1 LEADIKGF
9 FDNIHHEWILE
20 NIPINKHV
28 LKQFLK
34 AGYLDKE
41 SLHRTEAGVPQG
53 GTISPTI
60 ANMTL
65 DG

>member
-9 FDNIHHEWILE
+9 FDNIHHKWIME
-20 NIPINKHV
+20 NIPIDKHL

-34 AGYLDKE
+34 AGFMDKNV
-41 SLHRTEAGVPQG
+41 LHETEAGVPQG
-53 GTISPTI
+53 GSISPTI

-65 DG
+65 DN